1 MADYEPEPENG
12 AELASVTR
20 NKRRRTEE
28 AWRRQGDSLEPLQH
42 QHWDRAHHHQW
53 DENTRLAV
61 MSSSLPS
68 PRLPLEES
76 WRMPPRLC
84 MPTSLF
90 GFYSSAP
97 SWKVIYQTFPFLS
110 EFQLP
115 SDFAVDDLRCA
126 VMPLTSSGLHLTS
139 SHPHHSLLQKT
150 DSGGS

>member
-1 MADYEPEPENG
+1 MADYEPEPEPENG
-12 AELASVTR
+12 AELASATR

-42 QHWDRAHHHQW
+42 QHWDRAHHHHQW
-53 DENTRLAV
+53 DETTRLAV

-68 PRLPLEES
+68 PRPPLEEG

-84 MPTSLF
+84 TPTSLF

-115 SDFAVDDLRCA
+115 SGFAVDDLRCA
-126 VMPLTSSGLHLTS
+126 VTPSASSGL
-139 SHPHHSLLQKT
+139 
-150 DSGGS
+150 